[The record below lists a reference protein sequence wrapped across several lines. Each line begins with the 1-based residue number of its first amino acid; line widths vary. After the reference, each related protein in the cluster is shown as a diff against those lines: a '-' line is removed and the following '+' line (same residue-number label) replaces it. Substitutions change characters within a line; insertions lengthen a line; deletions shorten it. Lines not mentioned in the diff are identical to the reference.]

1 MSRAPSAVGQVLHG
15 VTTVMSARLHPGEK
29 RPARADQRT
38 HLGTLID
45 CLARK
50 SAVLVVAVSPALRG
64 PAPGC
69 SAGAPTPRPSPH
81 LWRLARR
88 SGAILR
94 STAGRLAQ
102 MRGLAR
108 RLVMRLP
115 VFSIFAPP
123 PSQAHIA
130 YDRLVGV
137 DVDHFDDLLPAASE
151 LRESLKLHRER

>member
-69 SAGAPTPRPSPH
+69 SAVAPTPRPAPH

-108 RLVMRLP
+108 RLVHEVARLFHICP
-115 VFSIFAPP
+115 HPLPGSHRLRPP
-123 PSQAHIA
+123 GWRRRGP
-130 YDRLVGV
+130 L
-137 DVDHFDDLLPAASE
+137 
-151 LRESLKLHRER
+151 